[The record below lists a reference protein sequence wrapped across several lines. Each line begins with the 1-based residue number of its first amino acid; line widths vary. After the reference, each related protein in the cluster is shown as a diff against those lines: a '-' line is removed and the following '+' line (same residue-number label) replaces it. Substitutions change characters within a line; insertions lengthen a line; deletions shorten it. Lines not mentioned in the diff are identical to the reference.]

1 MKNNIL
7 TFFLGIL
14 LLFSNNS
21 CVGYKPIFKSDLN
34 FEIVNHSIEGEK
46 LLGNKIYSKLHNLSK
61 SSKENSNK
69 RNLSI
74 TIKTTKDKKATIKE
88 SSGKISEYKI
98 TLKIHVKITDFTT
111 GEKILEQTFVSTTNY
126 KSQSQYSDTISLE
139 NKSTDTLINNIYQ
152 KLIIKLS
159 ENIII

>member
-1 MKNNIL
+1 MKKNIL
-7 TFFLGIL
+7 TLFLGIL
-14 LLFSNNS
+14 LLFITS

-34 FEIVNHSIEGEK
+34 FEISDYSIEGEK

-98 TLKIHVKITDFTT
+98 SLTIHVKITDFIT
-111 GEKILEQTFVSTTNY
+111 GDKILEQTFASSTNY

-152 KLIIKLS
+152 KLLIKLS

>member
-1 MKNNIL
+1 MKNKL
-7 TFFLGIL
+7 FTFLLGIL
-14 LLFSNNS
+14 LLFINN
-21 CVGYKPIFKSDLN
+21 CTGYKPIFKSNLN
-34 FEIVNHSIEGEK
+34 FEISDYSIEGEK
-46 LLGNKIYSKLHNLSK
+46 IAGNKIYSKLHNLSK
-61 SSKENSNK
+61 SSKKNLNK

-98 TLKIHVKITDFTT
+98 TLKMHVKITDFIT
-111 GEKILEQTFVSTTNY
+111 GDKILNQTFISSTNY

-152 KLIIKLS
+152 KLLIKLS

>member
-1 MKNNIL
+1 MKNKIF
-7 TFFLGIL
+7 TFLLGIL
-14 LLFSNNS
+14 LLFINN
-21 CVGYKPIFKSDLN
+21 CAGYKPIFKSNLN
-34 FEIVNHSIEGEK
+34 FEISDYSIKGEK
-46 LLGNKIYSKLHNLSK
+46 ISGNKIYSKLHNLSK
-61 SSKENSNK
+61 SSKNNLNK

-98 TLKIHVKITDFTT
+98 TLKIHVKITDFIT
-111 GEKILEQTFVSTTNY
+111 GDKILEQTFASSTNY

-139 NKSTDTLINNIYQ
+139 NKSTNILINNIYQ
-152 KLIIKLS
+152 KLLIKLS

>member
-1 MKNNIL
+1 MKNKIF
-7 TFFLGIL
+7 TFLLGIL
-14 LLFSNNS
+14 LLFINN
-21 CVGYKPIFKSDLN
+21 CAGYKPIFKSNLN
-34 FEIVNHSIEGEK
+34 FEISDYSIEGEK
-46 LLGNKIYSKLHNLSK
+46 ISGNKIYSKLHNLSK
-61 SSKENSNK
+61 SSKNNLNK

-98 TLKIHVKITDFTT
+98 TLKIHVKITDFIT
-111 GEKILEQTFVSTTNY
+111 GDKILEQTFASSTNY

-139 NKSTDTLINNIYQ
+139 NKSTNILINNIYQ
-152 KLIIKLS
+152 KLLIKLS